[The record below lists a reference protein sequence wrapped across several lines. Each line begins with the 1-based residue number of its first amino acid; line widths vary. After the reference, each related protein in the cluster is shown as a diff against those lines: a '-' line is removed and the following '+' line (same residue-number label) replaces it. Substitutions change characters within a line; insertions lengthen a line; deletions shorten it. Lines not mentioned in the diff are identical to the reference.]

1 MEGHIKLVSKASY
14 VLIPLLILSILILLY
29 SDSFFSSQVDVT
41 DAVPESVDE
50 VVLLSTEE
58 VEAERQLLPESRL
71 SDSEETVRDQDDGS
85 LTAQS
90 VADDITPPE
99 LEVEVSPV
107 QGTEDLVARQIED
120 NDIPA
125 DTTDDSTV
133 SPRTVY
139 VAPDSDVQVVG
150 ASATNVQE
158 EMQMS
163 DLTGMVFRVDLD
175 GQYLQ
180 LDSEEW
186 DGLVWVRT
194 TPSTVVTINQQP
206 MSINDLQI
214 TDVIRVQG
222 AGTRESAEI
231 TADSIEVIG
240 ATAIDF

>member
-1 MEGHIKLVSKASY
+1 MENNIKLVSKASY
-14 VLIPLLILSILILLY
+14 VLIPLLILSILALLF
-29 SDSFFSSQVDVT
+29 SETFFSSRVDVT
-41 DAVPESVDE
+41 DVAPDRIALLSPEEVQTERQSLPQIRLSSSEDLLSNQDDSSLTVESVSDEITTTEPEE
-50 VVLLSTEE
+50 VVLV
-58 VEAERQLLPESRL
+58 VE
-71 SDSEETVRDQDDGS
+71 
-85 LTAQS
+85 
-90 VADDITPPE
+90 
-99 LEVEVSPV
+99 
-107 QGTEDLVARQIED
+107 GTENFVARQIED

-240 ATAIDF
+240 ATTIDF